1 MKPPK
6 VETKSCSC
14 QILQNTSLDWSWRRP
29 LIHAIPLVRLTLIS
43 ALVLVVASLGYGALL
58 PAESTRHTASEVLLV
73 YNADSPISTA
83 IAKDYAVKRGVTKTV
98 AIHCAD
104 SAASTTHETISLA
117 DYEREIAGP
126 IGEFLSRHQEIN
138 FLVLTK
144 GVPIRIDGGETGSR
158 AEHTTGNLHPSV
170 DSYLAAMDYS
180 SIKGAVRISI
190 HGSGA
195 DGFGWLNHYWKQN
208 VPFSHRAFGGYLV
221 TRLDG
226 YTQSDAEAL
235 VTRSLAAETETIAD
249 VHDGKVLLD
258 MQPIFKFKST
268 DVDGQPLAVTGPILD
283 ESDYGSW
290 NADMVKAGDLLIARN
305 VPTELDR
312 GEMFVGDRSN
322 LLGYFSWG
330 SNDAKYNK
338 RAYESLQFAPGSIAD
353 TAVSTSARTF
363 LPTTGGQSLIAD
375 LIAHGI
381 TGVKGYTDEP
391 LLQAIASPSVA
402 MERYTSGFTMAES
415 LYAASR
421 LVGWEDVVIGDPLCK
436 APAWMRKGA
445 K

>member
-1 MKPPK
+1 
-6 VETKSCSC
+6 
-14 QILQNTSLDWSWRRP
+14 
-29 LIHAIPLVRLTLIS
+29 LIRAIPLFKLTVLS
-43 ALVLVVASLGYGALL
+43 ALVLLAASQCCGASLS
-58 PAESTRHTASEVLLV
+58 PASAGHTADEVLLV
-73 YNADSPISTA
+73 YNADSPISTM
-83 IAKDYAVKRGVTKTV
+83 IAKDYAVKRGVTRMV

-104 SAASTTHETISLA
+104 SATSATHETISLA

-126 IGEFLSRHQEIN
+126 VRGILSRHSEIN

-144 GVPIRIDGGETGSR
+144 GVPIRIAGGETGSR
-158 AEHTTGNLHPSV
+158 AERTNGNRHPSV

-190 HGSGA
+190 SGSGA
-195 DGFGWLNHYWKQN
+195 EGYAWLNRYWKQK
-208 VPFSHRAFGGYLV
+208 VPFSHRTFGGYLV

-226 YTQSDAEAL
+226 YSLSDAEAL

-258 MQPIFKFKST
+258 VQPIFKFKDT
-268 DVDGQPLAVTGPILD
+268 DVARQPLDATGPISD

-290 NADMVKAGDLLIARN
+290 NADMVKAGDLLIARGI
-305 VPTELDR
+305 PTELDR

-330 SNDAKYNK
+330 SNDAKYSE
-338 RAYESLQFAPGSIAD
+338 RAYESLRFAPGSVAD

-375 LIAHGI
+375 LIAHGV

-436 APAWMRKGA
+436 APAWMRTGTK
-445 K
+445 

>member
-1 MKPPK
+1 M
-6 VETKSCSC
+6 
-14 QILQNTSLDWSWRRP
+14 IRAISLSRVTV
-29 LIHAIPLVRLTLIS
+29 ILIS
-43 ALVLVVASLGYGALL
+43 VLIVVSHGHAASSPTIQAG
-58 PAESTRHTASEVLLV
+58 HTAEEVLLV

-83 IAKDYAVKRGVTKTV
+83 IARVYAAKRGVTKSV

-104 SAASTTHETISLA
+104 SAVSNTHETISLA
-117 DYEREIAGP
+117 DYEREIRGP
-126 IGEFLSRHQEIN
+126 VEEFLSRHQEIN

-158 AEHTTGNLHPSV
+158 DEHTTGKLHPAV
-170 DSYLAAMDYS
+170 DSYLAAMGYQ
-180 SIKGAVRISI
+180 SIKGAVKIRI

-195 DGFGWLNHYWKQN
+195 DGFGWLNRYWNQN
-208 VPFSHRAFGGYLV
+208 VPFNHAVFGGYLV

-235 VTRSLAAETETIAD
+235 VARSLAAETETMEN
-249 VHDGKVLLD
+249 VHGGEVLLD
-258 MQPIFKFKST
+258 VQPLFKFKSA
-268 DVDGQPLAVTGPILD
+268 DVPDQPLAVTGPVSN

-290 NADMVKAGDLLIARN
+290 NADMVKARNLLIARN

-312 GEMFVGDRSN
+312 SEVFVGHRSN

-330 SNDAKYNK
+330 SNDAKYSEE
-338 RAYESLQFAPGSIAD
+338 AYESLRFAPGSIGD

-391 LLQAIASPSVA
+391 LLQAVASPSVV
-402 MERYTSGFTMAES
+402 MERYTSGFTLAES

-421 LVGWEDVVIGDPLCK
+421 FVGWEDIVIGDPLCK
-436 APAWMRKGA
+436 APAWMSA

>member
-1 MKPPK
+1 MA
-6 VETKSCSC
+6 
-14 QILQNTSLDWSWRRP
+14 SWRLR
-29 LIHAIPLVRLTLIS
+29 LIRAIPLFRLTVIS
-43 ALVLVVASLGYGALL
+43 ALVLIAASQRCGGSL
-58 PAESTRHTASEVLLV
+58 PAASAHHTADEVLLV
-73 YNADSPISTA
+73 YNADSPIATA

-104 SAASTTHETISLA
+104 SAAGATPETISLA

-126 IGEFLSRHQEIN
+126 VGEFLSRHQEIN

-158 AEHTTGNLHPSV
+158 AERTTGNLHPSV

-180 SIKGAVRISI
+180 SINGAVKISI

-195 DGFGWLNHYWKQN
+195 DGFGWLNRYWKQN

-249 VHDGKVLLD
+249 VPGGKVLLD
-258 MQPIFKFKST
+258 VQPIFKFKSR
-268 DVDGQPLAVTGPILD
+268 DVAGQPLAVTGPISD

-305 VPTELDR
+305 IPTELDR
-312 GEMFVGDRSN
+312 GEMFVGDRPN

-330 SNDAKYNK
+330 SNDAKYNE
-338 RAYESLQFAPGSIAD
+338 RAYESLQFAPGSIGD

-363 LPTTGGQSLIAD
+363 LPTTGGQSLITD

-391 LLQAIASPSVA
+391 LLQAVASPSVA

-421 LVGWEDVVIGDPLCK
+421 LMGWEDVVIGDPLCK
-436 APAWMRKGA
+436 APAWMRKGTQ
-445 K
+445 